1 MIVFVVDINPK
12 IGAGHIMRCLALAQA
27 ARNNGVHSVFICAE
41 NNIQYAEKILQ
52 ADFLLAGYPLQNTD
66 QPPQQGLGELL
77 AKHLVKSEHNFVFLD
92 GYHYSAQFK
101 QDLQQSCQ
109 QLAATLVQIDDNA
122 DCPPYLADYIVN
134 PSVTS
139 QTVPDYSNWLA
150 MDKIIAGD
158 EFRLLRQEFA
168 EQPLIAAKERQDIV
182 ITMGGT
188 DPLELTW
195 PVIQA
200 CEKSFAE
207 SQQITVVIGQNYPHA
222 EQLKAQINQLPEYI
236 NYVYAPENMAALFAS
251 AKFVI
256 SAAGSAQ
263 FELFSMQTPAIL
275 LVVADNQARNT
286 LVAKQQGW
294 VELLDCRDGLPD
306 DELVWLINNMCNGDW
321 LVKYQRILELQ
332 QGLSKPIAKG
342 AENVLVQLFALNSS
356 AKQEVE

>member
-12 IGAGHIMRCLALAQA
+12 IGAGHFMRCLALAQA
-27 ARNNGVHSVFICAE
+27 AKKQRIDCVFICAE
-41 NNIQYAEKILQ
+41 NNIQFAEKMLQ
-52 ADFLLAGYPLQNTD
+52 AEFLLAAYPLPKTERQAGDN
-66 QPPQQGLGELL
+66 LHKVL
-77 AKHLVKSEHNFVFLD
+77 AKYLAKSAHNFVFLD
-92 GYHYSAQFK
+92 GYHYAADFK
-101 QDLQQSCQ
+101 QRLQQSCK

-134 PSVTS
+134 PSVNS

-168 EQPLIAAKERQDIV
+168 EQSLVAANKRQGVV

-195 PVIQA
+195 LVVKA
-200 CEKSFAE
+200 CEKSLE
-207 SQQITVVIGQNYPHA
+207 KPQPITVVIGQNYPHA
-222 EQLKAQINQLPEYI
+222 EQLKTQINQLPEHI

-275 LVVADNQARNT
+275 LVVADNQVRNT
-286 LVAKQQGW
+286 EVAKKQGW

-321 LVKYQRILELQ
+321 LVKYQRILDLQ

-342 AENVLVQLFALNSS
+342 AENVLVRLCS
-356 AKQEVE
+356 